1 MQQIFIEYLLCAR
14 PRCWEYST
22 ESDRNSCF
30 HGTYVLVEEIDN
42 SKNYDRKR
50 EREKKRKEGRKK
62 ERKNERKET
71 IGHTHPIFP
80 SLLN

>member
-1 MQQIFIEYLLCAR
+1 M
-14 PRCWEYST
+14 
-22 ESDRNSCF
+22 
-30 HGTYVLVEEIDN
+30 EEIDN